1 MKVTILP
8 PKNCAAHNIKHDIRQ
23 LKSGFVDIAVYP
35 NDVEVV
41 ITYINGRANVESS
54 KPLVKIDELTYQIP
68 E

>member
-8 PKNCAAHNIKHDIRQ
+8 PKNCDSHGVKHDLRQ

-41 ITYINGRANVESS
+41 ITHINGNANVESS
-54 KPLVKIDELTYQIP
+54 KPLIKIDEHTYQVP